1 MNHISTIRRFVYKN
15 GYLLIL
21 AGWLLTFSYLF
32 QYYWSYTS
40 APAQVK
46 KALQSAINSREKE
59 FGKLLTDTALLAKLE
74 NGTVERDE
82 YLELLDKDY
91 FIFIA
96 SEGSDGFQTRFWNT
110 QTILPNVELWKRA
123 DGIWFEQLING
134 YYTVFKRQ
142 IKLQNGTT
150 CYAMALIPV
159 KWNYF
164 LTTSY
169 LSNSFAY
176 LEGIEKYYT
185 LSDVQKSPLQIK
197 STDGTGLFWLKAQ
210 TNLPQPLN
218 LITVLLR
225 FLAMFCFLLLL
236 HKAATAIAEARS
248 FNAGL
253 LFLVV
258 VIVLLRV
265 ISYYLPI
272 PLNLR
277 QFELF
282 DPSVY
287 GSNYVL
293 KSLGDL
299 FINSFLLLWILL
311 FIRRNTKE
319 GLFLRLRIDEKAGL
333 VVTSILIFFLTI
345 LFGNIV
351 RSLVADSAISFSVTN
366 FFSLTVFSFAGFFVL
381 GSLALNYFLLIERLF
396 IFLKQY
402 SRGQL
407 KIQLL
412 ALTIT
417 GLLYLTFTINSP
429 IVLYH
434 FSLLIWLL
442 LIALFF
448 SNRSAQLNFLPSNG
462 KNIFWLFFFSISLT
476 TLLISEN
483 SKKEWEKRTRVAEKL
498 SLQTDPT
505 VESLLN
511 IALMNFRSDFLD
523 NNFYRLATSSG
534 NQFLKDSLVNE
545 NFSGYLNKFE
555 TEIYTYTAKEQS
567 LFNTDSTSF
576 NTLNTVYKLQ
586 SKSTSY
592 RDWKYYEESFDKFYY
607 IARKDVMNRE
617 TNELIGYVFILSRP
631 KRYDDKKFYLE
642 LFAKSVNET
651 DETAASYAY
660 AIYKNRELISSVNDY
675 PFPIHLNGAQ
685 NDRPSLE
692 RRQRNGYSELW
703 YTATKNLTVVV
714 VKPQNKVLETI
725 TLFAYLFCVFLLML
739 SLFRLVQRG
748 LQLGS
753 NLSNWKKQWQFTF
766 RAQVHTTIIGISIF
780 SFLIIGVSTIFFFIN
795 RHSRINK
802 ERLART
808 ISIMK
813 TEVEA
818 ALDKHSVFDDV
829 LKVYDDVASSEL
841 QGKVN
846 RISEIHGV
854 DINIYDTSGN
864 LRLSSEP
871 YYYDKGLLSRKTEPL
886 AYYKLSREYLVQTIE
901 DEKVGNR
908 SYMSIYVPVRDE
920 AGQAYAYL
928 NIPYFTSQNELKQ
941 EISNFLVTL
950 INLNAFIFLIAGL
963 IAFFVTS
970 RITNS
975 FTIISEKMKAI
986 KLGKTNE
993 AIVWNRNDEIG
1004 ELVQEYNRMVKQ
1016 LEESA
1021 NLLARSEREGAWR
1034 EMARQVAHE
1043 IKNPLTPMKLSIQ
1056 YLQKAIDSNSADTK
1070 KISQSVAKTLVEQI
1084 DYLSNIASDFS
1095 SFANIGNPRLQK
1107 VNLVE
1112 SIQSVVGLFSMQEE
1126 GLIELTATDDE
1137 LFVMAD
1143 KTQLNRLFTNLI
1155 RNAIEAVPA
1164 GTSPNVQLVIE
1175 KGLEEVLI
1183 RIADNGGGVKP
1194 ELQDKIFY
1202 PNFTTKTSGTGLGLA
1217 MCKGIVEQMKGDIWF
1232 TTEQE
1237 KGSTF
1242 FVELPLLNEV
1252 SR

>member
-1 MNHISTIRRFVYKN
+1 M
-15 GYLLIL
+15 
-21 AGWLLTFSYLF
+21 
-32 QYYWSYTS
+32 
-40 APAQVK
+40 QVK
-46 KALQSAINSREKE
+46 KTLQKAINNRENA
-59 FGKLLTDTALLAKLE
+59 FGQLLADTALLAKLE
-74 NGTVERDE
+74 NGTVERDA

-96 SEGSDGFQTRFWNT
+96 SDGSDGFQTRFWNT
-110 QTILPNVELWKRA
+110 QTILPNIELWQRA

-134 YYTVFKRQ
+134 YYTVYKKEV
-142 IKLQNGTT
+142 KLHNGNT
-150 CYAMALIPV
+150 CFAMALIPV

-176 LEGIEKYYT
+176 LNGIEKYYT
-185 LSDVQKSPLQIK
+185 LSDVQESPLQIN

-218 LITVLLR
+218 HITVLLR
-225 FLAMFCFLLLL
+225 LLAMFCFLMLL
-236 HKAATAIAEARS
+236 HKAAMEIAGGRS
-248 FNAGL
+248 FGAGL

-258 VIVLLRV
+258 VIIVLR
-265 ISYYLPI
+265 ITSYYLPV

-277 QFELF
+277 QFDLF
-282 DPSVY
+282 DPAVY
-287 GSNYVL
+287 GSNYIL

-311 FIRRNTKE
+311 FIRRNGKTSV
-319 GLFLRLRIDEKAGL
+319 LVPVRMNEKAGL
-333 VVTSILIFFLTI
+333 VVTSVFLFFLTI

-366 FFSLTVFSFAGFFVL
+366 FFSLSVFSFAGFFVL
-381 GSLALNYFLLIERLF
+381 GSLALNYFLLVEWLF
-396 IFLKQY
+396 LYFQQY
-402 SRGQL
+402 SRHKL

-417 GLLYLTFTINSP
+417 GLLYLTFTINSTL
-429 IVLYH
+429 VLYH
-434 FSLLIWLL
+434 LALLIWLL
-442 LIALFF
+442 LIILFF
-448 SNRSAQLNFLPSNG
+448 NNRRMQFNFLPSNG
-462 KNIFWLFFFSISLT
+462 KTIFWLIFFSISLT

-505 VESLLN
+505 IESLLN
-511 IALMNFRSDFLD
+511 IALQNFRSDFLD
-523 NNFYRLATSSG
+523 NNFFRLTTSSG

-555 TEIYTYTAKEQS
+555 TEIYTYTVTEQS
-567 LFNTDSTSF
+567 LFNADSTSF
-576 NTLNTVYKLQ
+576 STLNTVYMLQ
-586 SKSTSY
+586 SKPTSF
-592 RDWKYYEESFDKFYY
+592 RDWHYYEESFDKFYY
-607 IARKDVMNRE
+607 IARKDVVDRE
-617 TNELIGYVFILSRP
+617 TNALMGYVFVLSRP
-631 KRYDDKKFYLE
+631 KRYADQKFYPE
-642 LFAKSVNET
+642 LFAKSMNET
-651 DETAASYAY
+651 DDDAALYAH

-675 PFPIHLNGAQ
+675 PFPIHLTSEQ
-685 NDRPSLE
+685 LDRPSLE
-692 RRQRNGYSELW
+692 QKQRNGYSELW

-714 VKPQNKVLETI
+714 VKPQNKLLETI

-739 SLFRLVQRG
+739 SLFRLVQRS
-748 LQLGS
+748 LKLGG
-753 NLSNWKKQWQFTF
+753 NLSGWKKEWQLTF
-766 RAQVHTTIIGISIF
+766 RTQVHTTIIGISIF
-780 SFLIIGVSTIFFFIN
+780 SFLIIGASTIFFFIN

-808 ISIMK
+808 IGIMK
-813 TEVEA
+813 AEVEA
-818 ALDKHSVFDDV
+818 ALDRHSVFDDV

-846 RISEIHGV
+846 RISQIHGV

-871 YYYDKGLLSRKTEPL
+871 YYYNKGLLSRKTDPL

-901 DEKVGNR
+901 NEKVGNR

-950 INLNAFIFLIAGL
+950 INLNAFVFLIAGL

-975 FTIISEKMKAI
+975 FAIISEKMKAI

-1070 KISQSVAKTLVEQI
+1070 NISQSVAKTLVEQI

-1095 SFANIGNPRLQK
+1095 SFANIGNPRLQE
-1107 VNLVE
+1107 VNVVE
-1112 SIQSVVGLFSMQEE
+1112 SIRSVVGLFSMQEE
-1126 GLIELTATDDE
+1126 GLIEFTSTDEE

-1155 RNAIEAVPA
+1155 RNALEAVPEGIDA
-1164 GTSPNVQLVIE
+1164 NVQLFIE
-1175 KGLEEVLI
+1175 QSNEHVLI
-1183 RIADNGGGVKP
+1183 RIQDNGGGVKP

-1237 KGSTF
+1237 KGSSF
-1242 FVELPLLNEV
+1242 FVELPLL
-1252 SR
+1252 S

>member
-46 KALQSAINSREKE
+46 KALQKAINSREKE
-59 FGKLLTDTALLAKLE
+59 FEKLLTDTALLTRLE
-74 NGTVERDE
+74 NGTVEKEE
-82 YLELLDKDY
+82 YLDLLEKDY
-91 FIFIA
+91 FIFVA
-96 SEGSDGFQTRFWNT
+96 SAGNDGFQTRFWNT
-110 QTILPNVELWKRA
+110 QTILPSIELWQRA
-123 DGIWFEQLING
+123 NGVWFEQLING
-134 YYTVFKRQ
+134 YYTVYKEVV
-142 IKLQNGTT
+142 KLPNGKT

-164 LTTSY
+164 LSSSF
-169 LSNSFAY
+169 LSNNFAY
-176 LEGIEKYYT
+176 LKGIEKYYT
-185 LSDVQKSPLQIK
+185 ISDVQQSTLQIQ
-197 STDGTGLFWLKAQ
+197 SRDGTSLFWLKAQ

-218 LITVLLR
+218 RITVLLR
-225 FLAMFCFLLLL
+225 LLAMFCFLMLI
-236 HKAATAIAEARS
+236 HKAATSITAARS
-248 FNAGL
+248 FNTGL
-253 LFLVV
+253 LFLVTA
-258 VIVLLRV
+258 IVLLRIV
-265 ISYYLPI
+265 SYYLPV

-282 DPSVY
+282 DPAIY
-287 GSNYVL
+287 GSNYIL

-299 FINSFLLLWILL
+299 MINSFLLLWILL
-311 FIRRNTKE
+311 FIRRNGKSA
-319 GLFLRLRIDEKAGL
+319 GLLPIRIDEKAGL
-333 VVTSILIFFLTI
+333 VITSLLIFFLTI

-351 RSLVADSAISFSVTN
+351 RSLVADSQISFSVTN
-366 FFSLTVFSFAGFFVL
+366 FFSLSVFSFAGFFIL
-381 GSLALNYFLLIERLF
+381 GSLALNYFLLIDWLF
-396 IFLKQY
+396 VFFKQY
-402 SRGQL
+402 SRGEL

-417 GLLYLTFTINSP
+417 GLLYLTFTINSSL
-429 IVLYH
+429 VLYH
-434 FSLLIWLL
+434 LSLLIWLL
-442 LIALFF
+442 LITLFF
-448 SNRSAQLNFLPSNG
+448 SNRSMQLNFLPSNG
-462 KNIFWLFFFSISLT
+462 KTIFWLFFFSISLT

-483 SKKEWEKRTRVAEKL
+483 SKKEWQQRTRIAEKL
-498 SLQTDPT
+498 SLQTDPSL
-505 VESLLN
+505 ENLLN
-511 IALMNFRSDFLD
+511 IALQNFRSDFLD
-523 NNFYRLATSSG
+523 NNFYRFTTASG
-534 NQFLKDSLVNE
+534 NQFLKDSLVSE

-555 TEIYTYTAKEQS
+555 TEIYTYTAKEES

-576 NTLNTVYKLQ
+576 STLNTVYKLQ
-586 SKSTSY
+586 SKTTTV
-592 RDWKYYEESFDKFYY
+592 RDWQYYEESFDKFYY
-607 IARKDVMNRE
+607 IARKDVIDRE
-617 TNELIGYVFILSRP
+617 TNDLLGYVFILSRP
-631 KRYDDKKFYLE
+631 KRYADAKFYPE
-642 LFAKSVNET
+642 LFSTSINET
-651 DETAASYAY
+651 ADNADSYAY

-675 PFPIHLNGAQ
+675 PFPIHLTSATPS
-685 NDRPSLE
+685 RPSLE
-692 RRQRNGYSELW
+692 RQQRNGYSELW

-739 SLFRLVQRG
+739 SLFRLVQRV
-748 LQLGS
+748 LKLGGKWA
-753 NLSNWKKQWQFTF
+753 NWKQQWQLTF
-766 RAQVHTTIIGISIF
+766 RTQVHTTIIGISIF
-780 SFLIIGVSTIFFFIN
+780 SFLIIGASTIFFFIN

-802 ERLART
+802 ERLSRT

-818 ALDKHSVFDDV
+818 ALDRHAIFDDV
-829 LKVYDDVASSEL
+829 VKLYDDVAVSEL

-864 LRLSSEP
+864 LQLSSEP
-871 YYYDKGLLSRKTEPL
+871 YYYNKGLLSRKTDPL
-886 AYYKLSREYLVQTIE
+886 AYYKLSKEYLVQTIE
-901 DEKVGNR
+901 DEKVGSR

-920 AGQAYAYL
+920 EGQAYAYL

-1056 YLQKAIDSNSADTK
+1056 YLQKAIDSNSADAK
-1070 KISQSVAKTLVEQI
+1070 NISQSVAKTLVEQI

-1095 SFANIGNPRLQK
+1095 SFANIGNPRLEK
-1107 VNLVE
+1107 VNIVE
-1112 SIQSVVGLFSMQEE
+1112 SIQSVVGLFSMQQE
-1126 GLIELTATDDE
+1126 GLLELTASNDA

-1155 RNAIEAVPA
+1155 RNALEAVPE
-1164 GTSPNVQLVIE
+1164 GTKANVQLHIE
-1175 KGLEEVLI
+1175 ENDGKVLVRI
-1183 RIADNGGGVKP
+1183 RDNGAGVKP

-1242 FVELPLLNEV
+1242 FVELPLL
-1252 SR
+1252 S